1 VGSFIGSAKG
11 RENMLRRFSVLCAL
25 AIAAAP
31 SIGWSQ
37 SVPDAAPYRILKTI
51 KAGGAGGF
59 DYINAD
65 VEGRRLYI
73 PRRGEGAR
81 ITIFDLDTL
90 TPAGTIPGVNGHGA
104 VVDPK
109 TNHAFTSSKPVV
121 MWDTKTL
128 QPIKSI
134 EVNGNP
140 DGIFFDAFDQ
150 RVYVFSHIAPTATVI
165 DSKDGSVVGTIDLGG
180 APEQAVSD
188 GNGHVYVD
196 VEDKANVAVVDART
210 LAVTAHYDLAG
221 KGGTCAGL
229 ALDVK
234 NRILFAACRNP
245 QNMVVLSADDGKIL
259 AALPI
264 GRGTDGAVFNP
275 TTMEA
280 FSSQVDGTLSIIK
293 ENSPTDFVL
302 EQTLQTMPSAKT
314 LTLDSR
320 TNHLLLMGGEFP
332 PAPPRPA
339 AGGQGNPNPMVPD
352 SFSILVVGK

>member
-1 VGSFIGSAKG
+1 
-11 RENMLRRFSVLCAL
+11 MHRFSLVCAFA
-25 AIAAAP
+25 AIVAP
-31 SIGWSQ
+31 SLAWTQPAENSG
-37 SVPDAAPYRILKTI
+37 PYRVLKTV
-51 KAGGAGGF
+51 KVGGAGGF

-65 VEGRRLYI
+65 VAGRRLYI
-73 PRRGEGAR
+73 PRRGDGAR

-90 TPAGTIPGVNGHGA
+90 SPAGTIPNVNGHGA

-128 QPIKSI
+128 TPIKNI
-134 EVNGNP
+134 DVQGNP
-140 DGIFFDAFDQ
+140 DGIFFDAFNQ
-150 RVYVFSHIAPTATVI
+150 RVYIWSHIAPTATVI
-165 DSKDGSVVGTIDLGG
+165 DSKDGSVIGTIDLGG

-188 GNGHVYVD
+188 GKGHLYVD
-196 VEDKANVAVVDART
+196 IEDMANVAVVDAKT
-210 LAVTAHYDLAG
+210 LKVTAHYDLTG

-229 ALDVK
+229 AMDVK

-245 QNMVVLSADDGKIL
+245 QNMVVLNADDGKIL
-259 AALPI
+259 ATLPI

-275 TTMEA
+275 ATMEA
-280 FSSQVDGTLSIIK
+280 FSSNVDGTLTIVK
-293 ENSPTDFVL
+293 ENSPTDFVV

-314 LTLDSR
+314 LTLDSK
-320 TNHLLLMGGEFP
+320 TNHILLMGAEFP

-339 AGGQGNPNPMVPD
+339 QGGQGNPNPMVLD

>member
-1 VGSFIGSAKG
+1 
-11 RENMLRRFSVLCAL
+11 MRRFSLICAFAVLV
-25 AIAAAP
+25 AP
-31 SIGWSQ
+31 SFGSAQ
-37 SVPDAAPYRILKTI
+37 PAPGAGPYHVLKTV

-65 VEGRRLYI
+65 VDGRRLYI
-73 PRRGEGAR
+73 PRRGDGAR

-90 TPAGTIPGVNGHGA
+90 SPAGTIPNVNGHGA

-109 TNHAFTSSKPVV
+109 TNHAFTSSKPAV

-128 QPIKSI
+128 APIKNI
-134 EVNGNP
+134 DVQGNP
-140 DGIFFDAFDQ
+140 DGIFFDAFNQ
-150 RVYVFSHIAPTATVI
+150 RVYIFSHIEPGVTVI
-165 DSKDGSVVGTIDLGG
+165 DAKDGSIVGTIDLGG

-188 GNGHVYVD
+188 GKGHLYVD
-196 VEDKANVAVVDART
+196 VEDKANIAVVDVKT
-210 LAVTAHYDLAG
+210 LKVTAHYDLAG

-229 ALDVK
+229 AMDVK

-245 QNMVVLSADDGKIL
+245 QNMVVLNADDGKIL
-259 AALPI
+259 ATLPI

-275 TTMEA
+275 ATMEA
-280 FSSQVDGTLSIIK
+280 FSSNVDGTLTIVK
-293 ENSPTDFVL
+293 ENSPTDFVV

-314 LTLDSR
+314 LTLDSK
-320 TNHLLLMGGEFP
+320 TNRVLLMGAEFP

-339 AGGQGNPNPMVPD
+339 QGGQGNPNPMVPD